1 MKTQISTS
9 FSEKTRRKADAL
21 VNDGGYT
28 YRELVSIGIDRLYT
42 EWQER
47 STMSNETIQTIEWHV
62 NLPDLWADE
71 PEEGTDVEASER
83 RYVEMVEAALQE
95 AYPGVEI
102 ITHTHQATGWSRP
115 ASVNGLADTAE
126 CAAVDDVIG
135 SVYQGWEWLVT
146 A

>member
-1 MKTQISTS
+1 MTKATS
-9 FSEKTRRKADAL
+9 FRFSETTARQLAWLAPRFSGNQTTVVTVA
-21 VNDGGYT
+21 
-28 YRELVSIGIDRLYT
+28 IDRMYQ
-42 EWQER
+42 QER

-95 AYPGVEI
+95 AYPSAEI

-115 ASVNGLADTAE
+115 ASVNGLADTTE